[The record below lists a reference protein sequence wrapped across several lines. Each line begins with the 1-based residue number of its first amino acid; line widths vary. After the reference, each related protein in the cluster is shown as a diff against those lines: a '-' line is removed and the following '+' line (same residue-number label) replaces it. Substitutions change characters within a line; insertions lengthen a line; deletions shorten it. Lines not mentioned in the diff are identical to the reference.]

1 MDNRITQLFAR
12 KPSDILSVF
21 FTAGY
26 PGLNDTLPVLK
37 ALEDNGVDL
46 VEIGVPFS
54 DPIADGGTIQQSSN
68 SALKN
73 GMSLNKLFEQL
84 EGFREEINIPVILMG
99 YLNPIVQYGVE
110 QFCEKAAAI
119 GVDGVILPDLPIEL
133 YEEQYKTLFEQYNLS
148 NVLLIT
154 PQTAPHRIEM
164 IDQHTEGFIYMVSSN
179 SITGK
184 TSGISDAQ
192 VDYFDRINSMGLRNP
207 RLIGFGISD
216 QQSFETACQYAGG
229 AIIGSAFIRAL
240 EAGPDPVTAT
250 SNFVRGIRS

>member
-1 MDNRITQLFAR
+1 MDNRITALFAQ
-12 KPSDILSVF
+12 KQSDILSVF

-26 PGLNDTLPVLK
+26 PGLDDTLPILK
-37 ALEDNGVDL
+37 ALEQNGVDL

-68 SALKN
+68 AALEN
-73 GMSLNKLFEQL
+73 GMSLEKLFEQL
-84 EGFREEINIPVILMG
+84 NGFRAQVNIPVILMG

-110 QFCEKAAAI
+110 RFCEKAAAI

-133 YEEQYKTLFEQYNLS
+133 YEEQYKALFEKYQLS
-148 NVLLIT
+148 NILLIT

-164 IDQHTEGFIYMVSSN
+164 IDQNTEGFIYMVSSN

-184 TSGISDAQ
+184 TSGISEGQ
-192 VDYFDRINSMGLRNP
+192 VAYFNRINSMGLRNP

-216 QQSFETACQYAGG
+216 QNSFETACQYASG

-240 EAGPDPVTAT
+240 EAGSDPVSATAE
-250 SNFVRGIRS
+250 FVKGIKA